1 MSSHFPSIS
10 QPFIAPLSPSQ
21 GGLPQGVPSLF
32 TPGTLPHDMPGTQL
46 GGDLVDPG
54 LTASTTVFHMAL
66 VVPDG
71 FPLVPT
77 GDGTAPVAQGTKRAR
92 DGEGYTPP
100 SEYSTPKGPR
110 MSLSGST
117 VRASSSPMT
126 GDAALQ
132 WALRESL
139 DATKAT
145 ASPARPKTEALCG
158 QMERPKW
165 DAPLKGKAIA
175 RKDGEGHAQDL
186 RHVVA
191 YETMQSSVQAVL
203 RISKTDSQNYETLDR
218 LASAMGDGVPAI
230 KDDHLRG
237 LTTAAKLND
246 FLFVCKGNFFL
257 GDALENQRAGSSTA
271 ALHHT
276 ESRRVLEVNA
286 ATDERG
292 IAAVLG
298 QATKSL
304 SGPVL
309 DTTLQAYGLPAL
321 GPRPAAKP
329 GEDPK
334 QVDKAYDAAKKT
346 AQETLADRMLTSLP
360 LLAFYQ
366 AETDATSKGI
376 YLTLLKSDVGD
387 LIEGL
392 ADSTAYDVSRTAH
405 AGLGDKQ
412 KSLNVAFG
420 LFRAAERTGNVD
432 SLVEA
437 VTIMKKIDTDARDM
451 APEVPTRKGAKTL
464 KPSFES
470 LYQQAQVDA
479 QATAKAD
486 QTEG

>member
-1 MSSHFPSIS
+1 
-10 QPFIAPLSPSQ
+10 
-21 GGLPQGVPSLF
+21 
-32 TPGTLPHDMPGTQL
+32 
-46 GGDLVDPG
+46 
-54 LTASTTVFHMAL
+54 
-66 VVPDG
+66 
-71 FPLVPT
+71 
-77 GDGTAPVAQGTKRAR
+77 
-92 DGEGYTPP
+92 
-100 SEYSTPKGPR
+100 
-110 MSLSGST
+110 
-117 VRASSSPMT
+117 
-126 GDAALQ
+126 
-132 WALRESL
+132 
-139 DATKAT
+139 
-145 ASPARPKTEALCG
+145 
-158 QMERPKW
+158 
-165 DAPLKGKAIA
+165 
-175 RKDGEGHAQDL
+175 
-186 RHVVA
+186 
-191 YETMQSSVQAVL
+191 VQ
-203 RISKTDSQNYETLDR
+203 
-218 LASAMGDGVPAI
+218 
-230 KDDHLRG
+230 
-237 LTTAAKLND
+237 
-246 FLFVCKGNFFL
+246 
-257 GDALENQRAGSSTA
+257 
-271 ALHHT
+271 
-276 ESRRVLEVNA
+276 EVNA

-309 DTTLQAYGLPAL
+309 DTTLQAYGLTAL

-346 AQETLADRMLTSLP
+346 AQEQLADRMLTSLP

-366 AETDATSKGI
+366 AETDGTSKGI

-470 LYQQAQVDA
+470 LYRQTMVDA
-479 QATAKAD
+479 QATAKVD
-486 QTEG
+486 KTEG